1 MTGYLKIHL
10 RWAFLSKETTEGLLH
25 TYQVFPEKGGP
36 YIFEEAIHYN
46 HVSLLYFTVQCC
58 LSAPLCASNQ
68 LQCPWGSFINYIDQI
83 LAISDPQPT
92 PD

>member
-46 HVSLLYFTVQCC
+46 HVFSAVLYGAVLLECP
-58 LSAPLCASNQ
+58 PLCIKPIAMP
-68 LQCPWGSFINYIDQI
+68 LGGR
-83 LAISDPQPT
+83 L
-92 PD
+92 